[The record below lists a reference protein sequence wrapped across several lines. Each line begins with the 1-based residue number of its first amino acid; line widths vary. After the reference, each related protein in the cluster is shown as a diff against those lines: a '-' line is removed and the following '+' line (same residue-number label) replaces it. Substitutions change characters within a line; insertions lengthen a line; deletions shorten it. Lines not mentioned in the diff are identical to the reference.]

1 MVYISKF
8 ILASTSPRRRDLL
21 HLIGADFQIEAPAE
35 EEPQTTCT
43 DPEEYVSL
51 LSYNKAMSIVK
62 RGAELPVVAADT
74 IVTIDGNILGKPL
87 GEDDASRTLQM
98 LSGRWH
104 RVYTGITVHNLNE
117 VKTEVEKNDVKF
129 RDLSKTEIRAYIATG
144 EPIDKAGSY
153 GIQGKGALFVE
164 QINGDYYN
172 VVGMP
177 LVRLLRMMRELRVIS
192 SEGFLETELH

>member
-21 HLIGADFQIEAPAE
+21 HLIGADFQIEVPAE

-117 VKTEVEKNDVKF
+117 VKTEVEKTDVKF
-129 RDLSKTEIRAYIATG
+129 RDLSKTEISAYIATG

-192 SEGFLETELH
+192 SEGFF

>member
-74 IVTIDGNILGKPL
+74 IVTIDGNILGSHWEKTTHQEL
-87 GEDDASRTLQM
+87 FKCCRED
-98 LSGRWH
+98 G
-104 RVYTGITVHNLNE
+104 TG
-117 VKTEVEKNDVKF
+117 F
-129 RDLSKTEIRAYIATG
+129 IR
-144 EPIDKAGSY
+144 E
-153 GIQGKGALFVE
+153 
-164 QINGDYYN
+164 
-172 VVGMP
+172 
-177 LVRLLRMMRELRVIS
+177 
-192 SEGFLETELH
+192 